1 MCSWKLLLLCQPQLK
16 MIALKWSRARFL
28 LLFFS
33 VLSPR
38 SASFVDCYILLRP
51 IFIFLFL
58 SLDMHTP
65 LCQCWFVVVGARTY
79 IEGKGREALDRTCG
93 LVLCGERENRLLV
106 AWWWIT
112 MCEEES
118 GSVLQTAAVTDCKS
132 SGKRELS
139 AAKKSRKCFLFVA
152 GYKNPFPFEEQI
164 KCRFDSALGLFY
176 FIFLPVFWKKTGACC
191 CCCCCGGCWKTGG
204 GACRNGN
211 VVPTPLPGETW
222 LLTGLCCGCGCCC
235 VAWRKKLV
243 NPPKRFGKRSPS
255 WLWPQSNKATN
266 ITSPTTCTLKT
277 KNNNISCHSRQVKVH
292 WSKSLLFSSIL
303 FSLFTVG
310 ENKEEFKW
318 NMTWKAKE
326 RERERKMDERLHLK
340 LNRNFSLF
348 LRIWLNSLYFPFLF
362 KSHNHIQL
370 AISLPKYR

>member
-58 SLDMHTP
+58 SLDMHTR

-139 AAKKSRKCFLFVA
+139 AAKKARKCFLLVA
-152 GYKNPFPFEEQI
+152 GYKNPFPFEDTDKMSLWFGPWVI
-164 KCRFDSALGLFY
+164 LFY
-176 FIFLPVFWKKTGACC
+176 FFTCVLKEDGRLLLLLLLW
-191 CCCCCGGCWKTGG
+191 
-204 GACRNGN
+204 
-211 VVPTPLPGETW
+211 W
-222 LLTGLCCGCGCCC
+222 LLEGRWRRLQEWKCC
-235 VAWRKKLV
+235 AD
-243 NPPKRFGKRSPS
+243 
-255 WLWPQSNKATN
+255 AT
-266 ITSPTTCTLKT
+266 
-277 KNNNISCHSRQVKVH
+277 SR
-292 WSKSLLFSSIL
+292 WNLTIDRSLLWL
-303 FSLFTVG
+303 RLLLCRL
-310 ENKEEFKW
+310 
-318 NMTWKAKE
+318 AKE
-326 RERERKMDERLHLK
+326 
-340 LNRNFSLF
+340 
-348 LRIWLNSLYFPFLF
+348 IG
-362 KSHNHIQL
+362 
-370 AISLPKYR
+370 